1 MDSVETNNVKPGKF
15 NGTNFKRWQR
25 QLKYWLTVLGLV
37 SALEDQT
44 TPDKTTETTS
54 KTKEKMTKEELEYHC
69 HNRILS
75 ALSDD
80 LYDVYQDTKNA
91 KTLWDEL
98 EAEYGIEDAGIDRF
112 TISNF
117 NNYMMV
123 ENKTVSEQ
131 IHEYQDFLRK
141 IELKGTKFSEEFKVS
156 CLIDKLPPSWL
167 NFAKTLR
174 HKQRV
179 LTLTQVL
186 NSLRIEE
193 KHKSSNKPKE
203 EKTNVNLVETSNNRN
218 RFQSGRKFF
227 KRTNRNSQPNHNQ
240 FNRNQNR
247 QHNRPHNN
255 SNGNKDQPCFVCG
268 RTNHWAKDCHYK
280 KTEPYKP
287 KPKWNKGQSGPKA
300 QVNVLVDQDE
310 PNLRYSFKPLVNVA
324 YLSNSD
330 WWLDS
335 GANVHVCFDKRFF
348 KNYQNSSGGSV
359 TLGNDTVAQ
368 VRGIGEVELKMTSG
382 KTLTLKDVRHVP
394 EVRRNLISGSSL
406 VKQGYKIV
414 MESNRI
420 VITRNDVFIGK
431 GYVCDGLFKIN
442 VVFEDNKISPQVFN
456 VESCN
461 VWHGRLGHVSLSK
474 IKTLMDL
481 ELIPKSNI
489 DLKHKC
495 EVCVQAKQTRN
506 SFKPVERNTQIL
518 ELIHSDVC
526 DSNRSPTRGGNK
538 YFVTF
543 IDDFSRY
550 CHIYLIKTKDEV
562 FNKLKIYKNEVEN
575 QLEKKIKRLRSDR
588 GGEYTSNEL
597 GVFCEEHGIIHEV
610 TPPYSPQS
618 NGVAERKNR
627 TLMDMVNSMLL
638 SSGLPENLW
647 GEAMLTACF
656 ILNRITLKDNEK
668 TPYELWKRRSPNLRI
683 LKVWGCL
690 AKVLIPDPKRKKIGP
705 KTIDA
710 VFLGYAKNS
719 SANRFLVINSEVKEV
734 ANNTIMEA
742 RDATFFEDIFPYKT
756 RISKEVQISEKPS
769 SSTTI
774 ENLESQELRRSKR
787 ARVEKN
793 FGDDFYT
800 FLVEGDPSTYKEAV
814 MSVDAPFWKEA
825 INDEFQSIIQNN
837 TWMLT
842 NLPAGNKAIGCKWVF
857 RKKLKPDGSIDKYKA
872 RLVAKGF
879 TQKKGIDYFDTYSP
893 VSRITTIRTLIAL
906 ASVHNLV
913 IHQMDVKTAFLNG
926 DLDEEIYME
935 QPEGFIVKGQEH
947 KVCKLVKSLY
957 GLKQAPKQ
965 WHEKFDKVILDYDFK
980 FNGHDKCV
988 YYKENNGEHVILCLY
1003 VDDIL
1008 IFGTNLEIVNNVKSY
1023 LSRNFDMKD
1032 MGEANVIL
1040 GMKIEKT
1047 TQGISLSQSSTIE
1060 KMLKKFNY
1068 FECKPT
1074 PTPYDPN
1081 VHLKKNQGEPFSQ
1094 LKYSQMI
1101 GSLLYIANKTR
1112 PDIAYAVGRL
1122 SRYTHNPS
1130 KEHWNALERVFKYLR
1145 GTIDYSLCYK
1155 GFPNV
1160 IEGYSDAN
1168 WITDN
1173 EEVKST
1179 SGYIFLL
1186 GGAAISWG
1194 SKKQTIISRSTM
1206 ESELIALDTTCTEAE
1221 WIKSLLM
1228 DMPMVEKPLPALSIH
1243 CDCKATIDLVKQSHT
1258 NRKMNRHI
1266 HVRYKSMKSLLSKNI
1281 VSLDYVK
1288 SENNIADQLTKGLS
1302 RSRVLEMSRG
1312 MGLSP

>member
-1 MDSVETNNVKPGKF
+1 M
-15 NGTNFKRWQR
+15 
-25 QLKYWLTVLGLV
+25 Y
-37 SALEDQT
+37 
-44 TPDKTTETTS
+44 
-54 KTKEKMTKEELEYHC
+54 
-69 HNRILS
+69 
-75 ALSDD
+75 
-80 LYDVYQDTKNA
+80 
-91 KTLWDEL
+91 
-98 EAEYGIEDAGIDRF
+98 
-112 TISNF
+112 
-117 NNYMMV
+117 
-123 ENKTVSEQ
+123 
-131 IHEYQDFLRK
+131 
-141 IELKGTKFSEEFKVS
+141 
-156 CLIDKLPPSWL
+156 
-167 NFAKTLR
+167 
-174 HKQRV
+174 
-179 LTLTQVL
+179 
-186 NSLRIEE
+186 
-193 KHKSSNKPKE
+193 
-203 EKTNVNLVETSNNRN
+203 
-218 RFQSGRKFF
+218 
-227 KRTNRNSQPNHNQ
+227 
-240 FNRNQNR
+240 
-247 QHNRPHNN
+247 
-255 SNGNKDQPCFVCG
+255 
-268 RTNHWAKDCHYK
+268 
-280 KTEPYKP
+280 
-287 KPKWNKGQSGPKA
+287 
-300 QVNVLVDQDE
+300 
-310 PNLRYSFKPLVNVA
+310 
-324 YLSNSD
+324 
-330 WWLDS
+330 
-335 GANVHVCFDKRFF
+335 
-348 KNYQNSSGGSV
+348 NSSGGSV

-431 GYVCDGLFKIN
+431 GY
-442 VVFEDNKISPQVFN
+442 
-456 VESCN
+456 
-461 VWHGRLGHVSLSK
+461 
-474 IKTLMDL
+474 
-481 ELIPKSNI
+481 
-489 DLKHKC
+489 
-495 EVCVQAKQTRN
+495 
-506 SFKPVERNTQIL
+506 
-518 ELIHSDVC
+518 
-526 DSNRSPTRGGNK
+526 
-538 YFVTF
+538 
-543 IDDFSRY
+543 
-550 CHIYLIKTKDEV
+550 TKDEV

-627 TLMDMVNSMLL
+627 TLMDM
-638 SSGLPENLW
+638 
-647 GEAMLTACF
+647 
-656 ILNRITLKDNEK
+656 
-668 TPYELWKRRSPNLRI
+668 
-683 LKVWGCL
+683 
-690 AKVLIPDPKRKKIGP
+690 
-705 KTIDA
+705 
-710 VFLGYAKNS
+710 
-719 SANRFLVINSEVKEV
+719 
-734 ANNTIMEA
+734 
-742 RDATFFEDIFPYKT
+742 T

-800 FLVEGDPSTYKEAV
+800 FLVEGDPTTYKEAV

-1008 IFGTNLEIVNNVKSY
+1008 IFGTNLEIVNDVKSY

-1032 MGEANVIL
+1032 MGEAHVIL

-1160 IEGYSDAN
+1160 VEGYSDAN

-1221 WIKSLLM
+1221 
-1228 DMPMVEKPLPALSIH
+1228 
-1243 CDCKATIDLVKQSHT
+1243 
-1258 NRKMNRHI
+1258 
-1266 HVRYKSMKSLLSKNI
+1266 
-1281 VSLDYVK
+1281 
-1288 SENNIADQLTKGLS
+1288 
-1302 RSRVLEMSRG
+1302 
-1312 MGLSP
+1312 

>member
-1 MDSVETNNVKPGKF
+1 M
-15 NGTNFKRWQR
+15 
-25 QLKYWLTVLGLV
+25 
-37 SALEDQT
+37 
-44 TPDKTTETTS
+44 
-54 KTKEKMTKEELEYHC
+54 EL
-69 HNRILS
+69 N
-75 ALSDD
+75 
-80 LYDVYQDTKNA
+80 
-91 KTLWDEL
+91 
-98 EAEYGIEDAGIDRF
+98 
-112 TISNF
+112 
-117 NNYMMV
+117 
-123 ENKTVSEQ
+123 
-131 IHEYQDFLRK
+131 
-141 IELKGTKFSEEFKVS
+141 
-156 CLIDKLPPSWL
+156 
-167 NFAKTLR
+167 
-174 HKQRV
+174 
-179 LTLTQVL
+179 
-186 NSLRIEE
+186 
-193 KHKSSNKPKE
+193 
-203 EKTNVNLVETSNNRN
+203 
-218 RFQSGRKFF
+218 
-227 KRTNRNSQPNHNQ
+227 
-240 FNRNQNR
+240 
-247 QHNRPHNN
+247 
-255 SNGNKDQPCFVCG
+255 
-268 RTNHWAKDCHYK
+268 
-280 KTEPYKP
+280 
-287 KPKWNKGQSGPKA
+287 
-300 QVNVLVDQDE
+300 
-310 PNLRYSFKPLVNVA
+310 
-324 YLSNSD
+324 
-330 WWLDS
+330 
-335 GANVHVCFDKRFF
+335 
-348 KNYQNSSGGSV
+348 
-359 TLGNDTVAQ
+359 
-368 VRGIGEVELKMTSG
+368 MTSG

-414 MESNRI
+414 VESNRI

-461 VWHGRLGHVSLSK
+461 VWHGRLGHVLS
-474 IKTLMDL
+474 
-481 ELIPKSNI
+481 
-489 DLKHKC
+489 
-495 EVCVQAKQTRN
+495 
-506 SFKPVERNTQIL
+506 
-518 ELIHSDVC
+518 
-526 DSNRSPTRGGNK
+526 
-538 YFVTF
+538 Y
-543 IDDFSRY
+543 
-550 CHIYLIKTKDEV
+550 YLIKTKDEV
-562 FNKLKIYKNEVEN
+562 FNKLKICKNEVEK
-575 QLEKKIKRLRSDR
+575 QLEKKIKRFRSDR

-627 TLMDMVNSMLL
+627 TLIDMVNSMLL
-638 SSGLPENLW
+638 SSGLLENLW
-647 GEAMLTACF
+647 GEAMLTDCF

-668 TPYELWKRRSPNLRI
+668 TPYELWKRRLPNLRI

-705 KTIDA
+705 KTMDA

-719 SANRFLVINSEVKEV
+719 SANSFLVINSEVKEV

-742 RDATFFEDIFPYKT
+742 RDATFFEDISPYKI

-800 FLVEGDPSTYKEAV
+800 FLVEGDPTTYKEAV
-814 MSVDAPFWKEA
+814 MSVDASFWKKA

-842 NLPAGNKAIGCKWVF
+842 NLPTGNKAIGCKWVF
-857 RKKLKPDGSIDKYKA
+857 RKKLKLDGSIDKYKA

-906 ASVHNLV
+906 AYVHNLV

-947 KVCKLVKSLY
+947 K
-957 GLKQAPKQ
+957 
-965 WHEKFDKVILDYDFK
+965 
-980 FNGHDKCV
+980 
-988 YYKENNGEHVILCLY
+988 
-1003 VDDIL
+1003 
-1008 IFGTNLEIVNNVKSY
+1008 LEIVNDVKSY

-1032 MGEANVIL
+1032 MGEAHVIL

-1081 VHLKKNQGEPFSQ
+1081 VHLKKNQG
-1094 LKYSQMI
+1094 
-1101 GSLLYIANKTR
+1101 
-1112 PDIAYAVGRL
+1112 
-1122 SRYTHNPS
+1122 
-1130 KEHWNALERVFKYLR
+1130 
-1145 GTIDYSLCYK
+1145 
-1155 GFPNV
+1155 
-1160 IEGYSDAN
+1160 
-1168 WITDN
+1168 
-1173 EEVKST
+1173 
-1179 SGYIFLL
+1179 
-1186 GGAAISWG
+1186 GAAISWG
-1194 SKKQTIISRSTM
+1194 SKKQKIISRSTI

-1243 CDCKATIDLVKQSHT
+1243 CDCKTTIDLVKQSHT

-1266 HVRYKSMKSLLSKNI
+1266 HVRYKSMKSLLSKDI
-1281 VSLDYVK
+1281 VSFEYVK
-1288 SENNIADQLTKGLS
+1288 SENNIADQLTISLS
-1302 RSRVLEMSRG
+1302 RGRVLEMSRG

>member
-1 MDSVETNNVKPGKF
+1 
-15 NGTNFKRWQR
+15 
-25 QLKYWLTVLGLV
+25 
-37 SALEDQT
+37 
-44 TPDKTTETTS
+44 
-54 KTKEKMTKEELEYHC
+54 
-69 HNRILS
+69 
-75 ALSDD
+75 
-80 LYDVYQDTKNA
+80 
-91 KTLWDEL
+91 
-98 EAEYGIEDAGIDRF
+98 
-112 TISNF
+112 
-117 NNYMMV
+117 
-123 ENKTVSEQ
+123 
-131 IHEYQDFLRK
+131 
-141 IELKGTKFSEEFKVS
+141 
-156 CLIDKLPPSWL
+156 
-167 NFAKTLR
+167 
-174 HKQRV
+174 
-179 LTLTQVL
+179 
-186 NSLRIEE
+186 
-193 KHKSSNKPKE
+193 
-203 EKTNVNLVETSNNRN
+203 
-218 RFQSGRKFF
+218 
-227 KRTNRNSQPNHNQ
+227 
-240 FNRNQNR
+240 
-247 QHNRPHNN
+247 
-255 SNGNKDQPCFVCG
+255 
-268 RTNHWAKDCHYK
+268 
-280 KTEPYKP
+280 
-287 KPKWNKGQSGPKA
+287 
-300 QVNVLVDQDE
+300 
-310 PNLRYSFKPLVNVA
+310 
-324 YLSNSD
+324 
-330 WWLDS
+330 
-335 GANVHVCFDKRFF
+335 
-348 KNYQNSSGGSV
+348 
-359 TLGNDTVAQ
+359 
-368 VRGIGEVELKMTSG
+368 
-382 KTLTLKDVRHVP
+382 
-394 EVRRNLISGSSL
+394 
-406 VKQGYKIV
+406 
-414 MESNRI
+414 
-420 VITRNDVFIGK
+420 
-431 GYVCDGLFKIN
+431 
-442 VVFEDNKISPQVFN
+442 
-456 VESCN
+456 
-461 VWHGRLGHVSLSK
+461 
-474 IKTLMDL
+474 
-481 ELIPKSNI
+481 
-489 DLKHKC
+489 
-495 EVCVQAKQTRN
+495 
-506 SFKPVERNTQIL
+506 
-518 ELIHSDVC
+518 
-526 DSNRSPTRGGNK
+526 
-538 YFVTF
+538 
-543 IDDFSRY
+543 
-550 CHIYLIKTKDEV
+550 
-562 FNKLKIYKNEVEN
+562 
-575 QLEKKIKRLRSDR
+575 
-588 GGEYTSNEL
+588 
-597 GVFCEEHGIIHEV
+597 
-610 TPPYSPQS
+610 
-618 NGVAERKNR
+618 
-627 TLMDMVNSMLL
+627 
-638 SSGLPENLW
+638 
-647 GEAMLTACF
+647 
-656 ILNRITLKDNEK
+656 
-668 TPYELWKRRSPNLRI
+668 
-683 LKVWGCL
+683 
-690 AKVLIPDPKRKKIGP
+690 
-705 KTIDA
+705 
-710 VFLGYAKNS
+710 
-719 SANRFLVINSEVKEV
+719 
-734 ANNTIMEA
+734 
-742 RDATFFEDIFPYKT
+742 
-756 RISKEVQISEKPS
+756 
-769 SSTTI
+769 
-774 ENLESQELRRSKR
+774 
-787 ARVEKN
+787 
-793 FGDDFYT
+793 
-800 FLVEGDPSTYKEAV
+800 

-1008 IFGTNLEIVNNVKSY
+1008 IFGTNLEIVNDVKSY

-1032 MGEANVIL
+1032 MGEAHVIL

-1160 IEGYSDAN
+1160 VEGYSDAN

-1281 VSLDYVK
+1281 VSLEYVK